1 MTAVSSAASVTAS
14 PAIKLTPATSVMMDT
29 LSLITL
35 ALLATSL
42 IAITVNKA
50 TYALYV
56 LISIGPK
63 TDSAR
68 FVFLPANLATP
79 MEVV

>member
-14 PAIKLTPATSVMMDT
+14 PAIKLTLATSVMMDT

-35 ALLATSL
+35 ALLATSP
-42 IAITVNKA
+42 IATIVNKS

-56 LISIGPK
+56 LISIVPK
-63 TDSAR
+63 TGSVCFA
-68 FVFLPANLATP
+68 FLHANLAIP
-79 MEVV
+79 MEAV